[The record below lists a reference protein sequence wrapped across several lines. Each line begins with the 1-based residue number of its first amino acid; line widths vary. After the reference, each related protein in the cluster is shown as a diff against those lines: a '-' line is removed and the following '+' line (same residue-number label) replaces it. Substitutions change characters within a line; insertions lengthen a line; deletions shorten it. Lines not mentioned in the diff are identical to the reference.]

1 MPQKIPDRRK
11 NCRDCIYAGS
21 AGKYPTCEYILHT
34 RRPRPCPAGE
44 GCTVKKTILE
54 ETDMPKATWDKDR
67 ALALFQEGADDL
79 TIAEAVGATK
89 DAIRVWRGREHLRR
103 VSKKKPV
110 PAVHE
115 TVETS
120 GAVDVA
126 PDEAAD
132 PLPHTLTITLAA
144 LADALFNFEDSIMDL
159 IRESFHRRNAA
170 IRERCLL
177 IMEILSGVYEHI
189 EKMQKENAAPS
200 AATPESGKD

>member
-11 NCRDCIYAGS
+11 YCRDCIYAGS

-67 ALALFQEGADDL
+67 ALELFQEGADDL
-79 TIAEAVGATK
+79 AIAEAVGTSQSS
-89 DAIRVWRGREHLRR
+89 IRAWRWREQILREP
-103 VSKKKPV
+103 KKKVTISIIEPK
-110 PAVHE
+110 E
-115 TVETS
+115 IT
-120 GAVDVA
+120 
-126 PDEAAD
+126 DEAD
-132 PLPHTLTITLAA
+132 PEPKEAVEALPDTLGFNLAA
-144 LADALFNFEDSIMDL
+144 LDDALFHFEDSVMDL

-189 EKMQKENAAPS
+189 EKMHKENAAPS
-200 AATPESGKD
+200 AGTPESGK